1 MILNVTHIKG
11 NIELLSRLNVYEH
24 AAAKLLTFLI
34 FDLQRLAY
42 MQKNQHE
49 ELVSNMVSDL

>member
-1 MILNVTHIKG
+1 MILNVTQIKG
-11 NIELLSRLNVYEH
+11 DIELLSRLNVYEH